1 MKATDLRIALIKVVV
16 GCTIFSTVLSHA
28 AQEKAGAFNISE
40 RRAVKQN
47 LELTT
52 GIQKT
57 VDLNFDPCPNLQ
69 DCVRVTNSDLFKI
82 QYSKDKRQLIFTP
95 VKDGDTTVTIRDQ
108 NGDIRLILNTLVLK
122 ANLSRRIGELKHL
135 LRDVEGIEIKPL
147 GDKILVDGEVV
158 VMNDLNR
165 LYAVLSDESY
175 KSFVLNL
182 VGLSPLGMQ
191 VLAEKIQA
199 EINNPGIRVRILNS
213 LFVVEGQVD
222 NIDQAN
228 TALDVA
234 RNMIQGF
241 LLPNF
246 NYEGRN
252 PFDVKKTLT
261 KDPVVPRI
269 TIAKRKDPPP
279 PKLIRI
285 TVDFVEL
292 SKDYLRNFGFSWI
305 PSLETGGS
313 VAFGQGSQG
322 GVTTEGTGSLSGTIG
337 NLFPKL
343 NSAQNAGYARIL
355 EEAVLVVKEGAK
367 VALDRQTRIPVQST
381 NAQTG
386 QINYQG
392 ETIGPKL
399 SIVPNMQG
407 EEDIELNIDFN
418 YKGLVGQSG
427 GAPITQNHNYVTVL
441 AVRNGQSAAVVNAI
455 SNVVTTNFNKDPP
468 GGKVPENPLFTLL
481 RSKAFQKNKS
491 QFVIFVTPQ
500 VIESASGGTEDIK
513 AKYGLK
519 RKQ

>member
-1 MKATDLRIALIKVVV
+1 
-16 GCTIFSTVLSHA
+16 
-28 AQEKAGAFNISE
+28 
-40 RRAVKQN
+40 
-47 LELTT
+47 
-52 GIQKT
+52 
-57 VDLNFDPCPNLQ
+57 
-69 DCVRVTNSDLFKI
+69 
-82 QYSKDKRQLIFTP
+82 
-95 VKDGDTTVTIRDQ
+95 
-108 NGDIRLILNTLVLK
+108 
-122 ANLSRRIGELKHL
+122 
-135 LRDVEGIEIKPL
+135 
-147 GDKILVDGEVV
+147 
-158 VMNDLNR
+158 
-165 LYAVLSDESY
+165 
-175 KSFVLNL
+175 
-182 VGLSPLGMQ
+182 
-191 VLAEKIQA
+191 
-199 EINNPGIRVRILNS
+199 
-213 LFVVEGQVD
+213 
-222 NIDQAN
+222 
-228 TALDVA
+228 
-234 RNMIQGF
+234 
-241 LLPNF
+241 
-246 NYEGRN
+246 
-252 PFDVKKTLT
+252 
-261 KDPVVPRI
+261 
-269 TIAKRKDPPP
+269 
-279 PKLIRI
+279 
-285 TVDFVEL
+285 
-292 SKDYLRNFGFSWI
+292 
-305 PSLETGGS
+305 
-313 VAFGQGSQG
+313 GSQG

>member
-292 SKDYLRNFGFSWI
+292 SKDYLRN
-305 PSLETGGS
+305 
-313 VAFGQGSQG
+313 
-322 GVTTEGTGSLSGTIG
+322 
-337 NLFPKL
+337 
-343 NSAQNAGYARIL
+343 
-355 EEAVLVVKEGAK
+355 
-367 VALDRQTRIPVQST
+367 
-381 NAQTG
+381 
-386 QINYQG
+386 
-392 ETIGPKL
+392 
-399 SIVPNMQG
+399 
-407 EEDIELNIDFN
+407 
-418 YKGLVGQSG
+418 
-427 GAPITQNHNYVTVL
+427 
-441 AVRNGQSAAVVNAI
+441 
-455 SNVVTTNFNKDPP
+455 
-468 GGKVPENPLFTLL
+468 
-481 RSKAFQKNKS
+481 
-491 QFVIFVTPQ
+491 
-500 VIESASGGTEDIK
+500 
-513 AKYGLK
+513 
-519 RKQ
+519 